1 MSLYA
6 NKRMYLENDTIFG
19 IILMVQNRRGDMEKL
34 KLNLDEIENKVFPV
48 DFKGYSSYEVD
59 SFLDDVMSDYETY
72 DNEMNRLNGLVK
84 HYENIISELS
94 QENQHLKAKI
104 ASNEAAL
111 GTTQPSTLDI
121 IRRVAR
127 LEEIVLNKDNNQ
139 Q

>member
-1 MSLYA
+1 
-6 NKRMYLENDTIFG
+6 
-19 IILMVQNRRGDMEKL
+19 MEKL
-34 KLNLDEIENKVFPV
+34 KLSLDEIENKVFSV
-48 DFKGYSSYEVD
+48 DFKGYSSLEVD
-59 SFLDDVMSDYETY
+59 SFLDNVMDDYDKYSKEVK
-72 DNEMNRLNGLVK
+72 RLDSLIK

-111 GTTQPSTLDI
+111 GTTQPSTLDL

-127 LEEIVLNKDNNQ
+127 LEEIVLKQTNQ